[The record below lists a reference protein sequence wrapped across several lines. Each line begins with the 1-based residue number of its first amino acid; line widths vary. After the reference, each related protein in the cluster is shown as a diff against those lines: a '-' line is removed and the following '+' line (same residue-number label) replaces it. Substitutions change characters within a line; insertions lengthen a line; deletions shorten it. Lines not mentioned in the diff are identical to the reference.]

1 MTLIDLRPLAPR
13 TFDLAGYRLG
23 QPQRADGL
31 TMLPIFGPEQNGIV
45 PPRSGLK
52 LARVVGY
59 GQVELT
65 NPAPAG
71 VAIVPLHIGYIQDG
85 AQNHALCRS
94 AFIAAG
100 QTLRFEDAC
109 CVQQSQGG
117 YLEGRDQ
124 WFFILPVELRAAALA
139 LRGQQHYG
147 KLWGVISDLNQRYRL
162 PQRGHLEQILSGQ
175 RAQLTQFQSR
185 LELLPGQVGALFFLG
200 RRFAGLEIAPNAA
213 YFAELWMPL
222 VCFGYGV
229 AAWHAAAPKPT
240 AAPTPFAATT
250 LPELRAALERSR
262 QEALQQVQA
271 WLAQAPVEALEVQE
285 EERYL
290 DLRLSTVGNTQ
301 IAGQIVDERERL
313 VYASVFARPEYLELS
328 GATEPF

>member
-1 MTLIDLRPLAPR
+1 MTTIDLQPLALR
-13 TFDLAGYRLG
+13 AVDLAAYRLG
-23 QPQRADGL
+23 QPQRAGVL
-31 TMLPIFGPEQNGIV
+31 TMLPIFGPEYGAAIV
-45 PPRSGLK
+45 LPRSGLK
-52 LARVVGY
+52 LARVVSY
-59 GQVELT
+59 GRVELT
-65 NPAPAG
+65 NPAPGG

-124 WFFILPVELRAAALA
+124 WFFILPLELREAALA
-139 LRGQQHYG
+139 LRTQQNYS
-147 KLWGVISDLNQRYRL
+147 KLWPAIAELNARYGL
-162 PQRGHLEQILSGQ
+162 AQRGHLEQILTRQ

-185 LELLPGQVGALFFLG
+185 LELLDGQIGAVFFLG
-200 RRFAGLEIAPNAA
+200 ERFAGLEIAPNAA

-229 AAWHAAAPKPT
+229 AAHYTMPPEPRDAPAPFT
-240 AAPTPFAATT
+240 AAT
-250 LPELRAALERSR
+250 LPELRAALEQSR
-262 QEALQQVQA
+262 QAAQEQVRA
-271 WLAQAPVEALEVQE
+271 WLAHAPLGSLDVQE

-290 DLRLSTVGNTQ
+290 DLRLSTVGNAAV
-301 IAGQIVDERERL
+301 AGQIVAEQERL
-313 VYASVFARPEYLELS
+313 VYASLFARPAYL
-328 GATEPF
+328 AT